1 MRDRF
6 WLAWSGGRLLAFA
19 VAIVLVNAGIA
30 ALFAG
35 HGQAVTALG
44 RVITI
49 ALSLG
54 GLYVIV
60 TWARNR
66 DQSRSAKP

>member
-1 MRDRF
+1 MRNRP

-19 VAIVLVNAGIA
+19 VAIVFLNAGIA
-30 ALFAG
+30 ALFAD
-35 HGQAVTALG
+35 HGAAMTALG

-66 DQSRSAKP
+66 DQGRNPKP